1 MIGKTHNR
9 LKSSW
14 TLNPNERINFIYFI
28 FSIDSNNYKRNKEK
42 LEFDIKKF
50 NTRFHEFEQIFSEE
64 KNNIK
69 TFIYSVFYS
78 PEDSKSPE
86 YEFCLSMKLK
96 DESNNI
102 KLLESEPIRIKNK
115 EFNYLYEHSFEDI
128 KKNFIDNNKIILK
141 IEQIKFTTIRKYTL
155 FLRKIDTSKE
165 KNKRY
170 FSFIEDTFNYMKT
183 KEEFNSSTLLD
194 LLSSSYQN
202 SYVFYKILNVIIL
215 KKDKIKFKVLIP
227 KHANFLNEINN
238 ENLFIRQKEKK

>member
-9 LKSSW
+9 LKSRW

-141 IEQIKFTTIRKYTL
+141 IEQIKFTTIRK
-155 FLRKIDTSKE
+155 
-165 KNKRY
+165 
-170 FSFIEDTFNYMKT
+170 
-183 KEEFNSSTLLD
+183 
-194 LLSSSYQN
+194 
-202 SYVFYKILNVIIL
+202 
-215 KKDKIKFKVLIP
+215 
-227 KHANFLNEINN
+227 
-238 ENLFIRQKEKK
+238 